1 MGVAEAVHVHRFDA
15 DAGAGVA
22 SVAGADAVACVFFA
36 VAPLVQGEV
45 LAAHF
50 GFVSS
55 GGNNCRLWSVGSFRR
70 GWGVIR

>member
-50 GFVSS
+50 GFASS
-55 GGNNCRLWSVGSFRR
+55 GGIIVGFGRLEAFDVVG
-70 GWGVIR
+70 V